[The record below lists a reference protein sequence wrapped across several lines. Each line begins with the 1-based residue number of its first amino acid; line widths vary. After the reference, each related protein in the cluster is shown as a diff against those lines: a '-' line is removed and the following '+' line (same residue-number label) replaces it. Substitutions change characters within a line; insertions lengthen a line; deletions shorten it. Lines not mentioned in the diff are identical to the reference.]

1 MPQSPLTDD
10 AYWDKVWSGGAI
22 PTKPLSH
29 WRRFLFEVP
38 ADRQLWR
45 EILPKFV
52 PRGPARVI
60 ELGSAPGRNLL
71 RWREMFGYEVF
82 GADISL
88 QGLQLQRE
96 LFARHGID
104 DRHTLHADFL
114 APAFQAEREESFDIV
129 YSAGLVEHFTN
140 PADAIAAH
148 LRILKPGGLLVVS
161 VPNLAGIYRH
171 LLPEAIVR
179 VHNLEIMRLP
189 AFAALFP
196 PRVRPLFCDYHG
208 RLNLGIAYAGD
219 TTLSRALLKLQILA
233 NVSMWVVPIPEN
245 RWTSPQLLFVGQKL
259 NRIENPMGDLNQ
271 TTECRRM

>member
-1 MPQSPLTDD
+1 MPQSHLTDD

-22 PTKPLSH
+22 PTKPLSP

-45 EILPKFV
+45 EILPKFL

-71 RWREMFGYEVF
+71 RWREMYGYEVF

-129 YSAGLVEHFTN
+129 HSAGLVEHFTN

-171 LLPEAIVR
+171 LLPKAVVR
-179 VHNLEIMRLP
+179 VHNLGIMRLP

-245 RWTSPQLLFVGQKL
+245 RWTSPQLLFVGQKR
-259 NRIENPMGDLNQ
+259 NRSS
-271 TTECRRM
+271 